1 MTVTDKQTHEG
12 LAEGAMALSTSEEQ
26 APPVFPLLPTL
37 SPGSPLAIIDIDC
50 DDRGDGVHTGDEM
63 VFDTTRRMRLA
74 TGAALLVGEQ
84 GNYIELPP
92 RPQPTRLV
100 AALLA
105 VGRILRITRT
115 KRLQTN
121 WDVFFDPALLCYD
134 QLNERVGERIDALER
149 TGWGIL
155 FLTSLPDSCFEERK
169 RQMIEAGL
177 LRGAERGLIC
187 KPASA
192 QFLRTKHWKA
202 LVVGGTR
209 THHLLEMRDKDYRLL
224 PDLLELFPW
233 MLRGLLEYYKT
244 GRVLYVDDEAENRR
258 QVVAALQWFP
268 PQGVESL
275 VFNQLSQLDSFL
287 ESGGTQASSEQQD
300 RPPEP

>member
-1 MTVTDKQTHEG
+1 
-12 LAEGAMALSTSEEQ
+12 MALSTSEEQ

-50 DDRGDGVHTGDEM
+50 DDRGDGVHTGEEM

-74 TGAALLVGEQ
+74 TGTALLAGEQ

-92 RPQPTRLV
+92 SQEPTRLV

-115 KRLQTN
+115 KRLRTN
-121 WDVFFDPALLCYD
+121 WDVFFDPALLRYD
-134 QLNERVGERIDALER
+134 QLNERTGERIDALER
-149 TGWGIL
+149 AGWGIV
-155 FLTSLPDSCFEERK
+155 FLTSLPDSCFEVRK
-169 RQMIEAGL
+169 QQMIEAGL
-177 LRGAERGLIC
+177 LRDAERGLIC

-192 QFLRTKHWKA
+192 QFLKTKHWKA

-209 THHLLEMRDKDYRLL
+209 THRFLEMRDKDYRLL

-258 QVVAALQWFP
+258 QVAAALQWFP
-268 PQGVESL
+268 SQGMESL
-275 VFNQLSQLDSFL
+275 VFNELSQLDSFL
-287 ESGGTQASSEQQD
+287 ESSGVQASSERQD
-300 RPPEP
+300 RPPEL